1 MPEELRR
8 DGLTGFYVREE
19 LVLFLA
25 RLMAGAKEDEKG
37 FSIALIDLDHFKKFN
52 DKHGHLFGDE
62 ILKYATSTLRL
73 TFYES
78 QCSFFRYGGDEFIA
92 VFPGRDPKGVFAFI
106 RQCQYNLFRRP
117 CLFENKFYRVTISC
131 GIAGF
136 PSHAKTPEEL
146 IQKAD
151 EAMYFSKRNGR
162 NMITLIDKIPYLKFR
177 KTFMQVAGLLF
188 LVAAI
193 LILYRLSFNKII
205 KPTIGQIEKL
215 KIVTKPE
222 NLDTIILKNGVV
234 FEGQILSET
243 DGKVLFN
250 LYVDRGEG
258 RTVFD
263 KREIAQIKR
272 APKASPQK

>member
-1 MPEELRR
+1 VPEELRK
-8 DGLTGFYVREE
+8 DGLTGFFVREE

-25 RLMAGAKEDEKG
+25 RLMAGAREGEKG

-52 DKHGHLFGDE
+52 DKHGHPFGDE

-92 VFPGRDPKGVFAFI
+92 VLPGKEPNEAQALI
-106 RQCQYNLFRRP
+106 RQCHYNLFRRP
-117 CLFENKFYRVTISC
+117 CLFENKFYRVMISC

-136 PSHAKTPEEL
+136 PSDAKTPEEL

-162 NMITLIDKIPYLKFR
+162 NTTTVISQIPFLKFR
-177 KTFMQVAGLLF
+177 KIFMQIGGLF
-188 LVAAI
+188 LLAVAFAV
-193 LILYRLSFNKII
+193 LYQLSFKKII
-205 KPTIGQIEKL
+205 KPTLGQIEKI

-234 FEGQILSET
+234 FEGQILAET
-243 DGKVLFN
+243 PEKVIFN
-250 LYVDRGEG
+250 LYVDRGEAQ
-258 RTVFD
+258 TVFD
-263 KREIAQIKR
+263 QSEIAQIKY
-272 APKASPQK
+272 APKASTK

>member
-1 MPEELRR
+1 MPEELRK
-8 DGLTGFYVREE
+8 DGLTGFFVREE

-25 RLMAGAKEDEKG
+25 RLMAGVKEGEKG

-52 DKHGHLFGDE
+52 DKYGHLFGDE

-92 VFPGRDPKGVFAFI
+92 VFPGKEPKEAQSLI
-106 RQCQYNLFRRP
+106 RQCHYNLFRRP
-117 CLFENKFYRVTISC
+117 CLFENKFYRVMISC

-136 PSHAKTPEEL
+136 PSDAKTPEEL

-162 NMITLIDKIPYLKFR
+162 NTTTVLSQIPYLKTR
-177 KTFMQVAGLLF
+177 KTFMQIGGLF
-188 LVAAI
+188 LLAVAFVV
-193 LILYRLSFNKII
+193 LYQLSFKKII
-205 KPTIGQIEKL
+205 KPTLGQIEKL

-234 FEGQILSET
+234 FEGQVLSET
-243 DGKVLFN
+243 PEKVVFN
-250 LYVDRGEG
+250 LYMDRGEG
-258 RTVFD
+258 RTVLD
-263 KREIAQIKR
+263 QSEIAQIKY
-272 APKASPQK
+272 APKTSPK